1 MSQQMERI
9 IHIIVV
15 DDEPI
20 SADDMSYIIRQ
31 TYSEK
36 WNIDVRTAY
45 NAKTVLKM
53 IDEIPCDILVSD
65 IQMPGMNGLEMARRL
80 REFLPD
86 LRVIFLTGYD
96 DFSYAYEAFR
106 QNAVQ
111 YILKTEGDETVLN
124 AVEKEIRSLREN
136 DKIFACI
143 NDAESRYI
151 QMLPAYR
158 RQLVMQLMLNQKNSL
173 DELETEMLS
182 GNLYLVFA
190 QLQGENS
197 RQAKTKMRAATAVS
211 EIVVR
216 TFGSELQWT
225 EYYVFDDTLIWVLCY
240 DRDDLISKTLFHL
253 MRQAREQ
260 LQKQLNLTMFFVVS
274 EKIVDGTDLNEKY
287 LEIQTM
293 LANEILQ
300 GSAGV
305 AVRYGDQ
312 ETEKNFDHAKR
323 ISDMRRSLENIQ
335 ILIRKGAISEAKQ
348 DMECVIDY
356 LDQYSQTQNL
366 MATEAAWTLN
376 AALLS
381 YINRNGMITLII
393 EAKRSDEMGSPEYF
407 RKLLELL
414 MRETEKRIDTAVKSI
429 AEFTVKYINNHLNE
443 DLSTAVLSDVTGY
456 SSGYLSRVFRQQ
468 MNISIH
474 DYISSER
481 MNLAKEMLSN
491 TNLKI
496 YEIASN
502 CGYEN
507 TTYFIKIFKMNTGM
521 TPQDYKL
528 KLGKRNN

>member
-1 MSQQMERI
+1 MSQQAERV

-31 TYSEK
+31 TYGEK
-36 WNIDVRTAY
+36 WNVDVRTAY

-80 REFLPD
+80 RELLPD

-124 AVEKEIRSLREN
+124 AVEKEIRGLRES

-143 NDAESRYI
+143 NDAENRYV

-158 RQLVMQLMLNQKNSL
+158 RQLVMQLMLNQKNNL
-173 DELETEMLS
+173 DELEKEMLS

-197 RQAKTKMRAATAVS
+197 RHAKTKMRAATAIS
-211 EIVVR
+211 EIVVHA
-216 TFGSELQWT
+216 FGPELRWS
-225 EYYVFDDTLIWVLCY
+225 EYYLFDDTLIWVFCY
-240 DRDDLISKTLFHL
+240 DRDEQISKTLFHL

-260 LQKQLNLTMFFVVS
+260 LQKQLKLTMFFVVS
-274 EKIVDGTDLNEKY
+274 EKIEDGAELNEKY
-287 LEIQTM
+287 IEIQTM
-293 LANEILQ
+293 LTNEILQ
-300 GSAGV
+300 GSTGV
-305 AVRYGDQ
+305 AVRYGQ
-312 ETEKNFDHAKR
+312 ETVKNSDHAKR
-323 ISDMRRSLENIQ
+323 IADMRRSLENIQ
-335 ILIRKGAISEAKQ
+335 VLIRKGSVSEAKQ
-348 DMECVIDY
+348 DMDCIIDY
-356 LDQYSQTQNL
+356 LNQCSQTQNL
-366 MATEAAWTLN
+366 MAAETAWTLN

-381 YINRNGMITLII
+381 YINRNGMFSLII
-393 EAKRSDEMGSPEYF
+393 EAEKSGEMGSPEYF
-407 RKLLELL
+407 RKLRELL
-414 MRETEKRIDTAVKSI
+414 MQEAEKRIDTAVKSI
-429 AEFTVKYINNHLNE
+429 AESTVKYINSHLSE
-443 DLSTAVLSDVTGY
+443 DLSAAVLSDVTGY

-474 DYISSER
+474 DYISSAR

-502 CGYEN
+502 CGYDN

-521 TPQDYKL
+521 TPQDYKM
-528 KLGKRNN
+528 KLGK